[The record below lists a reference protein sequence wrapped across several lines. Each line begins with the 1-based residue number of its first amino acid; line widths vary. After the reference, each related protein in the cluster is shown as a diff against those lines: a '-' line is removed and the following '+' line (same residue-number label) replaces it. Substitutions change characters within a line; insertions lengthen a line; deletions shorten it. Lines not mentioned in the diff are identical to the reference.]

1 MLDAPAL
8 RGTLDAVRVALT
20 RSSGLAAIPLS
31 AVMLHDRDSIAES
44 LRAVL
49 AAAATVGLRTSSL
62 RGMMSEYRDPSQVE
76 RLRGALMELHGGW
89 VRRTTSRLGEAKLL
103 RLKQLL
109 EKPSAEFLD
118 VIQRTRDENAHS
130 QVLRW
135 LLDPRSA
142 PGIAP
147 CVLRGLVSGLNDS
160 RLWRASLD
168 RALERDLI
176 SVKREFTI
184 GREWGGD
191 ELDRI
196 DLVISGPGFLLA
208 IENKT
213 QSMEGRSQTVAYWRW
228 LSSLPGLRAGLF
240 LTPTGVAAECPDFKP
255 FSYLDLLDCLLNDPG
270 IPLREEEN
278 VVLSSYLR
286 TLKNHILRIELRG
299 SLLEGGDV
307 DERTE

>member
-1 MLDAPAL
+1 ME
-8 RGTLDAVRVALT
+8 
-20 RSSGLAAIPLS
+20 AIPL
-31 AVMLHDRDSIAES
+31 AGVMLHNRDAIAES

-49 AAAATVGLRTSSL
+49 AATATAGLRTSSL
-62 RGMMSEYRDPSQVE
+62 RGMMSEYRDPSQIE
-76 RLRGALMELHGGW
+76 RLRSALIDLHDGW
-89 VRRTTSRLGEAKLL
+89 VRRTKDRLGEAKLL
-103 RLKQLL
+103 RLKDLL
-109 EKPSAEFLD
+109 EVPSAEFLD
-118 VIQRTRDENAHS
+118 VIQRTRDENTHS

-142 PGIAP
+142 PGVAP
-147 CVLRGLVSGLNDS
+147 SALRRLVSGLDDS
-160 RLWRASLD
+160 SLWRASLD
-168 RALERDLI
+168 RALENDLV

-213 QSMEGRSQTVAYWRW
+213 QSMEGRSQTLAYWRW
-228 LSSLPGLRAGLF
+228 LSSLPGLRAGVF
-240 LTPTGVAAECPDFKP
+240 LTPTGVVADCPDFKP
-255 FSYLDLLDCLLNDPG
+255 FSYLDLLDCLLDDPG
-270 IPLREEEN
+270 VPLEEEEN

-299 SLLEGGDV
+299 SLLEGGNV